1 MIRFPFWEM
10 VLFLNVRLRYLR
22 RNMTRCQSG
31 VCLAALLVCSQTIWA
46 SGCSSLE
53 LGSRA
58 AGMGGA
64 FTAVADDGSAIFYN
78 PAGIAFQKGMRIEMD
93 GFLVKGFFHFTPSS
107 VPAGTVVPAEGYNGN
122 VSPDFQILAN
132 MYMSRDIPGT

>member
-1 MIRFPFWEM
+1 MIRFRFWRGFCPKHEAH
-10 VLFLNVRLRYLR
+10 FLW
-22 RNMTRCQSG
+22 RNMTRCRRG
-31 VCLAALLVCSQTIWA
+31 VRLALLALCGQAVWA
-46 SGCSSLE
+46 SGFSILE
-53 LGSRA
+53 LGGRA

-78 PAGIAFQKGMRIEMD
+78 PAGIAFQKGMRFEMD